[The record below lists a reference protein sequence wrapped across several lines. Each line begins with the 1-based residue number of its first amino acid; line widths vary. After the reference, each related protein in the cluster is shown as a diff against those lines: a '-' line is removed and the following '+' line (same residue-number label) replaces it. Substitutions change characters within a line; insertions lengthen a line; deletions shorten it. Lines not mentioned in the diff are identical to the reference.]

1 MYYLFNMDNTFIKK
15 SVGRGE
21 IMIIELNNKNI
32 DNKKFLNYFLEKNLK
47 QGINRNGLKEI
58 RFNKKSVSVKIE
70 NKFYFNSLF
79 TEKDLLN
86 EIIKIL
92 QLYIIENNLNLCDD
106 IDFLKYKFKKIN
118 IK

>member
-1 MYYLFNMDNTFIKK
+1 ML
-15 SVGRGE
+15 
-21 IMIIELNNKNI
+21 ELNNKNI
-32 DNKKFLNYFLEKNLK
+32 NNEKFLNYFLNENLK
-47 QGINRNGLKEI
+47 HGINRNGLKEI

-92 QLYIIENNLNLCDD
+92 QLYIIENNLNLCQDM
-106 IDFLKYKFKKIN
+106 DFLKYKFKKIN
-118 IK
+118 INYQRW